1 MPGRKRSI
9 SRSTEQEIKALR
21 DRVHELEETLA
32 AIRGGRIDALV
43 IGGPSGD
50 QVFTLQGAE
59 HPYRVLVE
67 SINEGA
73 ATLDGKG
80 IVLYA
85 NERLAEILGVP
96 LDKLIGAPL
105 QNHIS
110 PSDWYKLHAL
120 SEKGRRQPAT
130 GEITLADGDGRRRT
144 LRLSLSPFPESDLEL
159 ICAVVSEVTELV
171 EANEAQKRSERDL
184 QALSGRLL
192 QLQDDERRR
201 IARDLHDV
209 SGQKLA
215 ALILN
220 LSQVGRAGPLRS
232 DASAQAVLAEC
243 RQLSEQVAEEIRT
256 LSYVLHPPLL
266 DEAGLASAV
275 QWYASGFGQRAGIH
289 VDVDIDAGLMRLPPE
304 TEIALFRVVQ
314 EALTNVRRYS
324 GSASAQVRLRIQND
338 RIQLEIED
346 QGKGMPAE
354 MLQSRGPSALLGVGI
369 QGMRERMRQLS
380 GQLEMGSGA
389 AGGAKVVATVPI
401 AAELREVSTPAD
413 GSADTAAGVETGG
426 TSSLLK
432 RILIADDHE
441 MLREGIR
448 QVLQTE
454 KDWIVCGEAAD
465 GQEAIEKTLA
475 LSPDLVIVD
484 INMPIMNGLAAMRRI
499 RQERPQTKIL
509 VFTVNNSDQM
519 AREIITAGADGYV
532 CKSNASQDLIESIKT
547 IFEAEPSSRTS
558 PAMA

>member
-1 MPGRKRSI
+1 M
-9 SRSTEQEIKALR
+9 ALR
-21 DRVHELEETLA
+21 ERVHEFEETLA
-32 AIRGGRIDALV
+32 AIRGGQIDALV
-43 IGGPSGD
+43 INGPSGD

-85 NERLAEILGVP
+85 NERLAEILNVS
-96 LDKLIGAPL
+96 LDKLIGAQL

-110 PSDWYKLHAL
+110 PSDWYKLYAL
-120 SEKGRRQPAT
+120 SDKARRQPVI
-130 GEITLADGDGRRRT
+130 GEITLAGGDGRRRT

-159 ICAVVSEVTELV
+159 ICAVVTEVTELV
-171 EANEAQKRSERDL
+171 EANEGQKRSERDL

-220 LSQVGRAGPLRS
+220 LSQMGRKGTLRS
-232 DASAQAVLAEC
+232 DASAQGVLAEC
-243 RQLSEQVAEEIRT
+243 RQLTEQVAEEIRT

-275 QWYASGFGQRAGIH
+275 QWYATGFGQRAGIQ
-289 VDVDIDAGLMRLPPE
+289 VEVDIDPGLRRLPPE

-324 GSASAQVRLRIQND
+324 GSASAQVRLQVQND

-346 QGKGMPAE
+346 QGKGMPE
-354 MLQSRGPSALLGVGI
+354 EILQSRGPSALPGVGI

-380 GQLEMGSGA
+380 GQLEIRSGA

-401 AAELREVSTPAD
+401 AAELREASTPVD
-413 GSADTAAGVETGG
+413 GAAGMAASAETGG
-426 TSSLLK
+426 TSSLLR

-448 QVLQTE
+448 QVLQSE

-475 LSPDLVIVD
+475 LSPDLLIVD
-484 INMPIMNGLAAMRRI
+484 INMPVMNGLAAMRRI
-499 RQERPQTKIL
+499 RQERPQTRIL

-547 IFEAEPSSRTS
+547 IFEAEPFSRTS
-558 PAMA
+558 PARA

>member
-1 MPGRKRSI
+1 
-9 SRSTEQEIKALR
+9 
-21 DRVHELEETLA
+21 
-32 AIRGGRIDALV
+32 
-43 IGGPSGD
+43 
-50 QVFTLQGAE
+50 
-59 HPYRVLVE
+59 
-67 SINEGA
+67 
-73 ATLDGKG
+73 
-80 IVLYA
+80 
-85 NERLAEILGVP
+85 
-96 LDKLIGAPL
+96 
-105 QNHIS
+105 
-110 PSDWYKLHAL
+110 
-120 SEKGRRQPAT
+120 
-130 GEITLADGDGRRRT
+130 
-144 LRLSLSPFPESDLEL
+144 
-159 ICAVVSEVTELV
+159 VVSEVTELV
-171 EANEAQKRSERDL
+171 EANEAQKRSARDL

-220 LSQVGRAGPLRS
+220 LSQMGRTGTLRS
-232 DASAQAVLAEC
+232 DASAQGVLAEC
-243 RQLSEQVAEEIRT
+243 RQLSEQVSEEIRT

-275 QWYASGFGQRAGIH
+275 QWYANGFGQRAGIH
-289 VDVDIDAGLMRLPPE
+289 VDVDIDPGLTRLPPE

-324 GSASAQVRLRIQND
+324 GSASAQVRLQVQND

-380 GQLEMGSGA
+380 GQLEIGSGA

-401 AAELREVSTPAD
+401 AAELREASRPTGTAEMAA
-413 GSADTAAGVETGG
+413 SAETGG

-448 QVLQTE
+448 QVLQSE

-465 GQEAIEKTLA
+465 GREAIEKTLA

-484 INMPIMNGLAAMRRI
+484 INMPIMNGLATMRRI

-547 IFEAEPSSRTS
+547 IFEAEPSSRIS